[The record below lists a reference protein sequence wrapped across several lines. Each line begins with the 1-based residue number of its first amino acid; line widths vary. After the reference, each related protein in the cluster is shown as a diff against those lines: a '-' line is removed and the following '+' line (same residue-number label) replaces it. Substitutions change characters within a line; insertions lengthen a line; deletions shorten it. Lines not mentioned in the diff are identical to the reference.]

1 MSVLDECTHSHH
13 ALWHSPAFVSTI
25 SFATASVI
33 RLQLSRFLWHDL
45 HSLWTVNARDKT
57 ISETDAASGLD

>member
-13 ALWHSPAFVSTI
+13 ALWDSSAFVSAI
-25 SFATASVI
+25 SFTTTSII
-33 RLQLSRFLWHDL
+33 RLQLGRFLWHDL

-57 ISETDAASGLD
+57 ISETDAATGLD